1 MLQKIIRSFVI
12 ASLCVLLFPSAQAQS
27 WQFVGSRAM
36 GMGGAGV
43 ATAYGPDAQYWNPA
57 GLAQEEDLNETGLL
71 LNVGA
76 DMQATKD
83 VLEGVRDLTDMSKQ
97 YKNLAAAIAGNAE
110 ANAENISTIFKGLN
124 DIDKLIGNGAGALVN
139 ANGGLG
145 FKMKNF
151 AVSARAIGTG
161 AITPFVDTKNLKF
174 NTGAGLT
181 LGATTQTAGYE
192 SATARLAQA
201 IDDKGVLSSL
211 NTLLNQSYADST
223 EMANALINAALDNG
237 ATTTQVEQM
246 VKTVTGNIGGAAGLI
261 NQAASATGS
270 YDTNETLAMA
280 DAATFGEVALGY
292 GAKVIPGLKLGANL
306 KVIDGYTAQSGV
318 MILSEDKKVKD
329 ILDKAY
335 DNKKSSVNL
344 GVDVGA
350 LVNFS
355 ELLDKEIILNPQVG
369 LTAKNL
375 NNPKFDRPDVPT
387 EFVGTA
393 IADHWNTDKYELK
406 PQVRAGVAVNPIKDI
421 TVAADLDLTEND
433 TLLSDIDSRQLAL
446 GMEINLFNRPTFHI
460 PLRVGYNK
468 NLAESDMSDFFT
480 AGIGLNMMHFYIEL
494 AGAISNNTT
503 KVDGKDIPNSA
514 AASLSIGFLF

>member
-1 MLQKIIRSFVI
+1 MFSNVFRKLIFVGLCATL
-12 ASLCVLLFPSAQAQS
+12 ASLSYAQS

-71 LNVGA
+71 LNAGA
-76 DMQATKD
+76 DIQATKD
-83 VLEGVRDLTDMSKQ
+83 VLEGVRDLTDMSKK

-110 ANAENISTIFKGLN
+110 ANAENISTIFKGLS

-139 ANGGLG
+139 ANAGLG

-161 AITPFVDTKNLKF
+161 AVTPVVDTKNLKF
-174 NTGAGLT
+174 NTGSGLT
-181 LGATTQTAGYE
+181 LGLPTQTAGYE

-237 ATTTQVEQM
+237 ATTAQVEQM
-246 VKTVTGNIGGAAGLI
+246 VKTITGNIGGAAGLI

-270 YDTNETLAMA
+270 YAQNETLAMA

-292 GAKVIPGLKLGANL
+292 GTRVIRGLKLGANL
-306 KVIDGYTAQSGV
+306 KVIDGYMAQSGV

-350 LVNFS
+350 MVNLS
-355 ELLDKEIILNPQVG
+355 ELLDKEILLNPQIG

-375 NNPKFDRPDVPT
+375 NGPKFDRPDAPSDIAVP
-387 EFVGTA
+387 VKA
-393 IADHWNTDKYELK
+393 HWNTDKYQLK
-406 PQVRAGVAVNPIKDI
+406 PQVRAGAAINPIKNI
-421 TVAADLDLTEND
+421 TVAADIDLTEND
-433 TLLSDIDSRQLAL
+433 TLISGIDSRQLAL
-446 GMEINLFNRPTFHI
+446 GMEINLFNRPKFHI

-468 NLAESDMSDFFT
+468 NIAESDMSDFFT
-480 AGIGLNMMHFYIEL
+480 AGIGLNMLHFYIEL
-494 AGAISNNTT
+494 AGAMSSGSTN
-503 KVDGKDIPNSA
+503 VDGHNIPNSA
-514 AASLSIGFLF
+514 AASLSLGFLF